1 MDGGASSR
9 ETSLNREEHHMTFR
23 DRAVASQV
31 LGVVLILG
39 LLAVEPFSGRTFAE
53 ELNGVRLL
61 EEMQNV
67 FINLA
72 DRVKPAVVN
81 ISPVSVSAKS
91 GESLRERGPNNPG
104 TGSGVI
110 VDKDGTVVTNNHV
123 VADAKEVEVRLSD
136 RSKYIG
142 QVIGRDPDTDLAVVK
157 ITADRELPTVPFGD
171 SSKVRVGQWAMA
183 VGNPFSLDRTV
194 TVGVVSGLE
203 RDAVRL
209 SRYEAFIQTDAS
221 INPGNSGGPL
231 FNIKGEVIGIN
242 TAIINYAQGI
252 GFAIPSNMVQQV
264 VNQLRS
270 KGKVVRGWLGIGI
283 QEVTPEL
290 AAKFGIKESDGIL
303 VNDVFENEPA
313 ARAGL
318 KPGDII
324 SKVNGRPIETPS
336 GLSRFVAALLPGAK
350 IEVEVIRN
358 GERRLLAVDLGERKE
373 DAIVASIP
381 PPPPVPE
388 LKLGINVQDLTPEL
402 AEKFKI
408 KDKKGAL
415 VAKVEVGSAAQ
426 EQGLREGDLIKE
438 VNRQPVTTADEFK
451 SAVAQVKK
459 GDSILLRVVRENRA
473 FYSVLVPK
481 EK

>member
-1 MDGGASSR
+1 M
-9 ETSLNREEHHMTFR
+9 MFR
-23 DRAVASQV
+23 DRSAAYQA

-39 LLAVEPFSGRTFAE
+39 LLTVEPFPGRTFAE

-61 EEMQNV
+61 EEMQNA

-91 GESLRERGPNNPG
+91 GESLRERGPNNQG

-136 RSKYIG
+136 KSKYIG

-157 ITADRELPTVPFGD
+157 ITADRDLPTVPFGD

-318 KPGDII
+318 KPGD
-324 SKVNGRPIETPS
+324 
-336 GLSRFVAALLPGAK
+336 
-350 IEVEVIRN
+350 
-358 GERRLLAVDLGERKE
+358 
-373 DAIVASIP
+373 
-381 PPPPVPE
+381 
-388 LKLGINVQDLTPEL
+388 
-402 AEKFKI
+402 
-408 KDKKGAL
+408 
-415 VAKVEVGSAAQ
+415 
-426 EQGLREGDLIKE
+426 LIKE
-438 VNRQPVTTADEFK
+438 VNRQIVTTAEEFK
-451 SAVAQVKK
+451 TAVAQTKK
-459 GDSILLRVVRENRA
+459 GDSVLLRVVRENRA
-473 FYSVLVPK
+473 FYSVLSPK

>member
-1 MDGGASSR
+1 MS
-9 ETSLNREEHHMTFR
+9 NRAERFMTFR
-23 DRAVASQV
+23 DRSVASQV
-31 LGVVLILG
+31 FGVVLILG
-39 LLAVEPFSGRTFAE
+39 FLTGTPFSGVTFAD
-53 ELNGVRLL
+53 ELTGVRLL

-81 ISPVSVSAKS
+81 ISPVSVSTKS
-91 GESLRERGPNNPG
+91 SENPKERGQNNPG

-110 VDKDGTVVTNNHV
+110 VDKDGIVVTNNHV
-123 VADAKEVEVRLSD
+123 VGDAKEVEVRLSD
-136 RSKYIG
+136 KSKYVG

-157 ITADRELPTVPFGD
+157 VTADRALPTVPFGD
-171 SSKVRVGQWAMA
+171 SSKVRVGQWVMA

-252 GFAIPSNMVQQV
+252 GFAIPSNMTQQV
-264 VNQLRS
+264 VSQLRA

-283 QEVTPEL
+283 QEVTAEL
-290 AAKFGIKESDGIL
+290 AAKFGIKESDGVL

-324 SKVNGRPIETPS
+324 TKVDAHRVETPS
-336 GLSRFVAALLPGAK
+336 ALSRSVAGLAPGTK
-350 IEVEVIRN
+350 VDLEIIRN
-358 GERRLLAVDLGERKE
+358 GERRALTVDLGERKE
-373 DAIVASIP
+373 ETIVASIP
-381 PPPPVPE
+381 SPPPQPE
-388 LKLGINVQDLTPEL
+388 VKLGLNVQDLTPEL
-402 AEKFKI
+402 ADKFKI
-408 KDKKGAL
+408 KDQKGVL
-415 VAKVEVGSAAQ
+415 VSKVDPGSVAQ

-438 VNRQPVTTADEFK
+438 VNRQFVTSAEEFK
-451 SAVAQVKK
+451 TAVAQTKT
-459 GDSILLRVVRENRA
+459 GDSVLLRVVRENRA
-473 FYSVLVPK
+473 FYAVLSPR

>member
-1 MDGGASSR
+1 MITRQTKWYRLVTASLCAMLFLAALQGFSEAAQESDGKRLVEQIQGVFMD
-9 ETSLNREEHHMTFR
+9 
-23 DRAVASQV
+23 
-31 LGVVLILG
+31 
-39 LLAVEPFSGRTFAE
+39 
-53 ELNGVRLL
+53 
-61 EEMQNV
+61 
-67 FINLA
+67 LA

-81 ISPVSVSAKS
+81 IAPVSTTVRS
-91 GESLRERGPNNPG
+91 GENPRERNPNSSG

-110 VDKDGTVVTNNHV
+110 VDKRGLIVTNNHV
-123 VADAKEVEVRLSD
+123 VGDAKEVEVRLST
-136 RSKYIG
+136 RHKFIG
-142 QVIGRDPDTDLAVVK
+142 QVIGRDPDTDLAIVQVA
-157 ITADRELPTVPFGD
+157 TDHDLPTVPFGD
-171 SSKVRVGQWAMA
+171 SSKVRVGQWVLA
-183 VGNPFSLDRTV
+183 VGNPFALDRTV
-194 TVGVVSGLE
+194 TLGVVSGLE

-231 FNIKGEVIGIN
+231 FNVNGEVIGIN
-242 TAIINYAQGI
+242 TAIINFAQGI
-252 GFAIPSNMVQQV
+252 GFAIPSNMVLQV
-264 VNQLRS
+264 VDQLRS
-270 KGKVVRGWLGIGI
+270 RGKVVRGWLGVGI
-283 QEVTPEL
+283 QEVTAEL
-290 AAKFGIKESDGIL
+290 AGKFGIKDTDGVL

-313 ARAGL
+313 YRAGI

-336 GLSRFVAALLPGAK
+336 GLSRSVAALLPGAK
-350 IEVEVIRN
+350 IDLEIVRN
-358 GERRLLAVDLGERKE
+358 GERRQVVVDLGERKE
-373 DAIVASIP
+373 DAVVASIP

>member
-1 MDGGASSR
+1 MRQRLLGWAVLAS
-9 ETSLNREEHHMTFR
+9 
-23 DRAVASQV
+23 
-31 LGVVLILG
+31 
-39 LLAVEPFSGRTFAE
+39 LLLFEPFLGISPAAE
-53 ELNGVRLL
+53 ELSGLRLL
-61 EEMQNV
+61 EEIQNV
-67 FINLA
+67 LVTLA

-81 ISPVSVSAKS
+81 IAPVSASVKS
-91 GESLRERGPNNPG
+91 GETPRDRGPNNPG

-110 VDKDGTVVTNNHV
+110 VDKEGLIVTNNHV
-123 VADAKEVEVRLSD
+123 VGDAKEVEVRLSD
-136 RSKYIG
+136 KSKFIG
-142 QVIGRDPDTDLAVVK
+142 QVIGRDPDTDIAIVK
-157 ITADRELPTVPFGD
+157 ITPTGELPTVPFGD

-194 TVGVVSGLE
+194 TLGVVSGLE

-264 VNQLRS
+264 VEQLRVR
-270 KGKVVRGWLGIGI
+270 GKVTRGWLGVGI
-283 QEVTPEL
+283 QEVTAEL
-290 AAKFGIKESDGIL
+290 AGKFGIKENDGVL

-324 SKVNGRPIETPS
+324 AKVDGRRVETPA
-336 GLSRFVAALLPGAK
+336 GLSRAVAGLTPGTK
-350 IEVEVIRN
+350 IELDVIRS
-358 GERRLLAVDLGERKE
+358 GERRTITVDLGERKE
-373 DAIVASIP
+373 DAVVASIP
-381 PPPPVPE
+381 SPPPQPE
-388 LKLGINVQDLTPEL
+388 VKLGLSVQDLTPEL
-402 AEKFKI
+402 ADKFKI
-408 KDKKGAL
+408 KDQKGVL
-415 VAKVEVGSAAQ
+415 VNKVDPGSVAQ

-438 VNRQPVTTADEFK
+438 VNRQAVASSEEFK
-451 SAVAQVKK
+451 SAVAQAKK
-459 GDSILLRVVRENRA
+459 GESVLLRVVRENRA
-473 FYSVLVPK
+473 FYSVLSPK

>member
-1 MDGGASSR
+1 MKVRNPHMRQRLLGWAVLAS
-9 ETSLNREEHHMTFR
+9 
-23 DRAVASQV
+23 
-31 LGVVLILG
+31 
-39 LLAVEPFSGRTFAE
+39 LLLFEPFLGISPAAE
-53 ELNGVRLL
+53 ELSGLRLL
-61 EEMQNV
+61 EEIQNV
-67 FINLA
+67 LVTLA

-81 ISPVSVSAKS
+81 IAPVSASVKS
-91 GESLRERGPNNPG
+91 GETPRDRGPNNPG

-110 VDKDGTVVTNNHV
+110 VDKEGLIVTNNHV
-123 VADAKEVEVRLSD
+123 VGDAKEVEVRLSD
-136 RSKYIG
+136 KSKFIG
-142 QVIGRDPDTDLAVVK
+142 QVIGRDPDTDIAIVK
-157 ITADRELPTVPFGD
+157 ITPTGELPTVPFGD

-194 TVGVVSGLE
+194 TLGVVSGLE

-264 VNQLRS
+264 VGQLRVR
-270 KGKVVRGWLGIGI
+270 GKVTRGWLGVGI
-283 QEVTPEL
+283 QEVTAEL
-290 AAKFGIKESDGIL
+290 AGKFGIKENDGVL

-324 SKVNGRPIETPS
+324 AKVDGRRVETPA
-336 GLSRFVAALLPGAK
+336 GLSRAVAGLTPGTK
-350 IEVEVIRN
+350 IELDVIRS
-358 GERRLLAVDLGERKE
+358 GERRTITVDLGERKE
-373 DAIVASIP
+373 DAVVASIP
-381 PPPPVPE
+381 SPPPQPE
-388 LKLGINVQDLTPEL
+388 VKLGLSVQDLTPEL
-402 AEKFKI
+402 ADKFKI
-408 KDKKGAL
+408 KDQKGVL
-415 VAKVEVGSAAQ
+415 VNKVDPGSVAQ

-438 VNRQPVTTADEFK
+438 VNRQAVASSEEFK
-451 SAVAQVKK
+451 SAVAQAKK
-459 GDSILLRVVRENRA
+459 GESVLLRVVRENRA
-473 FYSVLVPK
+473 FYSVLSPK

>member
-1 MDGGASSR
+1 MNMVPPTLQGAS
-9 ETSLNREEHHMTFR
+9 
-23 DRAVASQV
+23 
-31 LGVVLILG
+31 LILFF
-39 LLAVEPFSGRTFAE
+39 LLSMSSLLLPSADAFAAE
-53 ELNGVRLL
+53 ATGAQLL
-61 EEMQNV
+61 EQIQNV
-67 FINLA
+67 FIDLA
-72 DRVKPAVVN
+72 ERVRPAVVN
-81 ISPVSVSAKS
+81 IAPISTSARS
-91 GESLRERGPNNPG
+91 QETLRDRSPNNPG
-104 TGSGVI
+104 SGSGVI
-110 VDKDGTVVTNNHV
+110 VDKQGLIVTNNHV
-123 VADAKEVEVRLSD
+123 VGDAKEVEVRLSN
-136 RSKYIG
+136 RSKFVG
-142 QVIGRDPDTDLAVVK
+142 QVIGRDPDTDLAIVQ
-157 ITADRELPTVPFGD
+157 ITPATELATVPFGD
-171 SSKVRVGQWAMA
+171 SSKVRVGRWVLA
-183 VGNPFSLDRTV
+183 VGNPFALDRTV
-194 TVGVVSGLE
+194 TLGVVSGLD

-231 FNIKGEVIGIN
+231 FNLKGEVIGIN
-242 TAIINYAQGI
+242 TAIINFAQGI
-252 GFAIPSNMVQQV
+252 GFAIPSNMVLQV
-264 VNQLRS
+264 VDQLRS
-270 KGKVVRGWLGIGI
+270 RGKVVRGWLGVGI
-283 QEVTPEL
+283 QEVTAEL
-290 AAKFGIKESDGIL
+290 AGKFGIKDTDGVL

-313 ARAGL
+313 YRAGI

-336 GLSRFVAALLPGAK
+336 GLSRSVAALLPGAK
-350 IEVEVIRN
+350 IDLEIVRN
-358 GERRLLAVDLGERKE
+358 GERRQVVVDLGERKE
-373 DAIVASIP
+373 DAVVASIP

-415 VAKVEVGSAAQ
+415 VGKVEVGSAAQ

-459 GDSILLRVVRENRA
+459 GDSVLLRVVRENRA